1 MKANAPKRKVLQDAV
16 DLISPPED
24 MVNPVNSGQTMISV
38 KKVVP
43 FHNHPFRLYEGKR
56 LDDMVESIKEHGV
69 LIPVIV
75 QKITD
80 GYEMLSGHNRW
91 SAAKIAGIKE
101 IPAIIK
107 DNLTEREAYVYVIET
122 NMLQRS
128 FDDLL
133 PSEKAAVLAERYE
146 KVMCQGRRKDILEE
160 IAMLNGVDMPETCGH
175 HVHKSKSRDSIGEY
189 YGMTGRN
196 IARYMRLNQTT
207 DQIKEMVDD
216 GVMAMVTAVELSY
229 LSEEEQKQVCTV
241 LDEHGGKIKNAQ
253 ATELHKEAGSLT
265 ADKVKSILVGEAK
278 EKPVSDAKMFA
289 EIKKKYFKGKSTDEI
304 MGVLEQAL
312 TIWFAR
318 EGAKNV

>member
-1 MKANAPKRKVLQDAV
+1 MKANTPKRKVFQDAV
-16 DLISPPED
+16 DLISPPEEK
-24 MVNPVNSGQTMISV
+24 VNLVNNGQTMILAE
-38 KKVVP
+38 KIVP

-56 LDDMVESIKEHGV
+56 FDDMVDSICEHGV

-75 QKITD
+75 QKIAD

-91 SAAKIAGIKE
+91 NAAKIVGIKE
-101 IPAIIK
+101 IPAIVK
-107 DNLTEREAYVYVIET
+107 ENLTEREAYAYVIET

-146 KVMCQGRRKDILEE
+146 KVMCQGRRNDILEE
-160 IAMLNGVDMPETCGH
+160 IAMLNGMDAPETCGH
-175 HVHKSKSRDSIGEY
+175 NVHKSKSRDAVGED

-207 DQIKEMVDD
+207 DQIKKMVDE
-216 GVMAMVTAVELSY
+216 GTMTMVTAVELSY

-241 LDEHGGKIKNAQ
+241 LDENGGKIKNAQ
-253 ATELHKEAGSLT
+253 AVELHNEAGSLT
-265 ADKVKSILVGEAK
+265 ADKVKDILVGDTQ

-289 EIKKKYFKGKSTDEI
+289 QIKKKYFKGKSTDEI

-312 TIWFAR
+312 TTWFAR
-318 EGAKNV
+318 EGEANV

>member
-1 MKANAPKRKVLQDAV
+1 MKNNAPKRKMFQDAV
-16 DLISPPED
+16 DLVSPPEKI
-24 MVNPVNSGQTMISV
+24 NSLNGSQTMISV
-38 KKVVP
+38 ENIVP

-56 LDDMVESIKEHGV
+56 LDDMVESMREHGI

-75 QKITD
+75 QKVAD

-91 SAAKIAGIKE
+91 NAAKIAGITE
-101 IPAIIK
+101 VPAIIK
-107 DNLTEREAYVYVIET
+107 ENLTEREAYVYVIET

-146 KVMCQGRRKDILEE
+146 KVMCQGRRNDILEE
-160 IAMLNGVDMPETCGH
+160 IALLNGVDAPETCGH
-175 HVHKSKSRDSIGEY
+175 DVHKSKSRDSIGED

-207 DQIKEMVDD
+207 DQIKEMVDE
-216 GVMAMVTAVELSY
+216 GTMAMVTAVELSY

-241 LDEHGGKIKNAQ
+241 LNEHGGKIKNAQ

-265 ADKVKSILVGEAK
+265 ADKVKSILVGEVK
-278 EKPVSDAKMFA
+278 EKPVSDAKLFA
-289 EIKKKYFKGKSTDEI
+289 QIKKKYFKGKSTDEI

-312 TIWFAR
+312 TTWFAKA
-318 EGAKNV
+318 GDMSV

>member
-1 MKANAPKRKVLQDAV
+1 MKANAPKRKVFHDAV
-16 DLISPPED
+16 DLISPPEE
-24 MVNPVNSGQTMISV
+24 MINPGSGGQTMIFV
-38 KKVVP
+38 KKIVP

-56 LDDMVESIKEHGV
+56 LDDMVESIREHGI

-91 SAAKIAGIKE
+91 NAAKIAGIKE

-107 DNLTEREAYVYVIET
+107 ENLTEREAYVYVIET

-146 KVMCQGRRKDILEE
+146 KVMCQGRRNDILEE

-175 HVHKSKSRDSIGEY
+175 DVHKSKSRDSIGED

-216 GVMAMVTAVELSY
+216 GAMAMVTAVELSY
-229 LSEEEQKQVCTV
+229 LSEEEQKQVCSV
-241 LDEHGGKIKNAQ
+241 MEEHGGKIKNAQ
-253 ATELHKEAGSLT
+253 AVELHNSAGSLT
-265 ADKVKSILVGEAK
+265 ADKVKDILVGDAK

-289 EIKKKYFKGKSTDEI
+289 QIKKKYFKGKSTDEI

-312 TIWFAR
+312 TTWFAS
-318 EGAKNV
+318 EEEANV

>member
-1 MKANAPKRKVLQDAV
+1 MKANAPKRKVFQDAV

-24 MVNPVNSGQTMISV
+24 MVNPANSGQTMISV

-107 DNLTEREAYVYVIET
+107 ENLTEREAYVYVIET

-146 KVMCQGRRKDILEE
+146 KVMCQGRRNDILEE

-175 HVHKSKSRDSIGEY
+175 DVHKSKSRDSIGED

-216 GVMAMVTAVELSY
+216 GAMAMVTAVELSY
-229 LSEEEQKQVCTV
+229 LSEEEQKQVCSV
-241 LDEHGGKIKNAQ
+241 MEENGGKIKNAQ
-253 ATELHKEAGSLT
+253 AVELHNSAGSLT
-265 ADKVKSILVGEAK
+265 ADKVKDILVGDAK

-289 EIKKKYFKGKSTDEI
+289 QIKKKYFKGKSTDEI

-312 TIWFAR
+312 TTWFAR
-318 EGAKNV
+318 EGVANV